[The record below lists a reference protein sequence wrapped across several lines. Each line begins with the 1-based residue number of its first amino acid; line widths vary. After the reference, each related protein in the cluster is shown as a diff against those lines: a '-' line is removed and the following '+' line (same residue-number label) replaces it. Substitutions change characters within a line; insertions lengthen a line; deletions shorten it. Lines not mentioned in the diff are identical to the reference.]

1 MSAYRTEGEL
11 GRGGMAVVYAGR
23 QDGLDRPVAM
33 KVLAEHLAGDTAFR
47 TRFLREA
54 RIAARLHHPNL
65 VRVFDITEL
74 DGRPCIVMELVPGG
88 TLEGG
93 RLTTAE
99 AAGVAEGL
107 AAAHAE
113 GVVHRDLKPANLLR
127 ATDGSVKIAD
137 FGIARAAE
145 ETRLTEIGTVLGTLR
160 YLAPEQAAGREV
172 GPPADVYALAVVLDE
187 LLTAQS
193 PGVRVLLARARSDD
207 PAERPTAA
215 EIAAALH
222 AESARGETEPA
233 PTRPLPARTGDSR
246 RRAHAAALV
255 LTLLAAGALAA
266 AVVVALTGRS
276 SAPPARVEPVPH
288 STDPG
293 QEAHNLAVWLER
305 YSR

>member
-1 MSAYRTEGEL
+1 MSAYRTEAEL
-11 GRGGMAVVYAGR
+11 GRGGMAIVYAGR
-23 QDGLDRPVAM
+23 QDGLDRPVAL
-33 KVLAEHLAGDTAFR
+33 KVIAEHLAGDTAFR

-88 TLEGG
+88 TLVDG
-93 RLTTAE
+93 RLTTTE
-99 AAGVAEGL
+99 AAGVADGL
-107 AAAHAE
+107 AAAHAQ

-160 YLAPEQAAGREV
+160 YLAPEQAEGRDV
-172 GPPADVYALAVVLDE
+172 GPSADVYALAVVLDE

-193 PGVRVLLARARSDD
+193 PAIRVLLGRARSHD

-215 EIAAALH
+215 EIARALH
-222 AESARGETEPA
+222 AASDPTEPA
-233 PTRPLPARTGDSR
+233 PTRPLPHRPSR
-246 RRAHAAALV
+246 RGGTPHRVAI
-255 LTLLAAGALAA
+255 LLALLALAALAA
-266 AVVVALTGRS
+266 AVVVALASRS
-276 SAPPARVEPVPH
+276 SPAPPAQVEPVPH
-288 STDPG
+288 SSDPG
-293 QEAHNLAVWLER
+293 REAHNLAVWLER

>member
-1 MSAYRTEGEL
+1 VSAYRTETEL

-23 QDGLDRPVAM
+23 QDDLDRPVAL
-33 KVLAEHLAGDTAFR
+33 KVLAEHLTGDTAFR

-65 VRVFDITEL
+65 VRVFDITEV

-99 AAGVAEGL
+99 AAGVADGL
-107 AAAHAE
+107 AAAHAQ

-160 YLAPEQAAGREV
+160 YLAPEQAEGREV
-172 GPPADVYALAVVLDE
+172 GPPADVYALGVVLDE

-193 PGVRVLLARARSDD
+193 PAVRVLLGRARSDD

-215 EIAAALH
+215 EIASALR
-222 AESARGETEPA
+222 AEAVGDVTEPA
-233 PTRPLPARTGDSR
+233 PTRALPRPPARPR
-246 RRAHAAALV
+246 RRTHALAL
-255 LTLLAAGALAA
+255 LLALLAAGALAA
-266 AVVVALTGRS
+266 AIAVAVGRS
-276 SAPPARVEPVPH
+276 SPQPPARVEPVPD

-293 QEAHNLAVWLER
+293 REAHNLALWLER